1 MGPRATLRPVE
12 HVLQVSGAAVEKIAS
27 VRSREEDA
35 DALALWLEVSGVVR
49 GKFAYDLYLAPLEL
63 AGEGDAVEHHG
74 DVAVVVPAASIEL
87 VRGARLDR
95 QGDLATGGLVVDNPR
110 APASPAIQGGPP
122 ADLSGPA
129 AQRILRVLSEQI
141 NPAIASHGGEV
152 QLVAVEGSTAY
163 VQMAG
168 GCQGCGMA
176 SFTLTEGIETAIR
189 AAAPE
194 IHSVID
200 VTDHSSGDNP
210 YYASPT
216 SA

>member
-1 MGPRATLRPVE
+1 VDT
-12 HVLQVSGAAVEKIAS
+12 VLQVTGAAVEKILA
-27 VRSREEDA
+27 VRGREDDA
-35 DALALWLEVSGVVR
+35 ETLALWLEVSGVVR
-49 GKFAYDLYLAPLEL
+49 GKFAYDLYLAPLDL
-63 AGEGDAVEHHG
+63 AGEADAVEHHG
-74 DVAVVVPAASIEL
+74 DVTVVIPAASIEL

-95 QGDLATGGLVVDNPR
+95 QGDLATGGLVVENPR
-110 APASPAIQGGPP
+110 APASPLIPGGPP

-129 AQRILRVLSEQI
+129 AQRILHVLAEQI

-152 QLVAVEGSTAY
+152 QLVAVEGGTAY

-194 IHSVID
+194 IRSVID
-200 VTDHSSGDNP
+200 VTDHASGANP
-210 YYASPT
+210 YYASPA